1 MDDTVEIVLGLIVS
15 VIVFFI
21 FPIYVGYEKKDDL
34 SYALATKYVSDFVE
48 DVKVKGYISTRMYQ
62 DLEDKLATT
71 GNTYD
76 IFMEHKANKIYP
88 YVENGKNVEGKFMEL
103 QEIYTEKQI
112 LDVIYTK
119 DEVLEQYIPNYAS
132 KDNKISLYSAEK
144 INSDYGI
151 NLTSDKADIKYANLS
166 ISNIP
171 IRAKI
176 FSVVNTY
183 DIPENI
189 YTFNIGDEFN
199 VRVKNTNVSI
209 AASLFNSLTTSAIN
223 TDSTRVYVNYGA
235 IITSEK
241 YWSQK

>member
-112 LDVIYTK
+112 LDVIGKKYDDGT
-119 DEVLEQYIPNYAS
+119 YSTNFAS

-176 FSVVNTY
+176 FSVVNTD